1 MPRVTAKG
9 ISSSSSRSVPGRA
22 GPPSVTC
29 PPRLATSDSA
39 GPRYRRRR
47 NKRLR
52 GKIFHNDCLAPGE
65 PDPGHEPGRSMSSPG
80 AGCHPESSR
89 PAACPA
95 WPGRNRPTAA
105 LSLRMSSSE
114 TKFRC
119 VSCGD
124 ELHPERAEKYDY
136 CMKPECQA
144 KNLKGLTMVAVGVN
158 KSAEQY
164 LLLDEDTKAE
174 LAQGKYHDQRRG
186 TFGQP
191 AGPGQPRAAPPGRAR
206 PGQHGRQP
214 RQRAP
219 ASTGQASAPGQPAR
233 PAHPAARPPHLAGPG
248 CRARRRS
255 AGWRSCTTSRA
266 CGRTRS
272 PASWG

>member
-1 MPRVTAKG
+1 M
-9 ISSSSSRSVPGRA
+9 
-22 GPPSVTC
+22 
-29 PPRLATSDSA
+29 
-39 GPRYRRRR
+39 
-47 NKRLR
+47 
-52 GKIFHNDCLAPGE
+52 
-65 PDPGHEPGRSMSSPG
+65 
-80 AGCHPESSR
+80 
-89 PAACPA
+89 
-95 WPGRNRPTAA
+95 
-105 LSLRMSSSE
+105 
-114 TKFRC
+114 TKC
-119 VSCGD
+119 ITCGD
-124 ELHPERAEKYDY
+124 ELHPERARKYDY
-136 CMKPECQA
+136 CLKPECQA

-191 AGPGQPRAAPPGRAR
+191 GRPRPATGRASGGARPGQPR
-206 PGQHGRQP
+206 
-214 RQRAP
+214 P
-219 ASTGQASAPGQPAR
+219 AKAAR
-233 PAHPAARPPHLAGPG
+233 PAPPRPHLAGPG

>member
-1 MPRVTAKG
+1 MESAICKRFYRGLVPLCR
-9 ISSSSSRSVPGRA
+9 RS
-22 GPPSVTC
+22 
-29 PPRLATSDSA
+29 SA
-39 GPRYRRRR
+39 GRRPPWEVY
-47 NKRLR
+47 
-52 GKIFHNDCLAPGE
+52 PGARTAW
-65 PDPGHEPGRSMSSPG
+65 PWPPPARTPSTPACWPSSEPGGKADRPGGQKRWPPARPGKQPAHGDVLLCMS
-80 AGCHPESSR
+80 R
-89 PAACPA
+89 
-95 WPGRNRPTAA
+95 
-105 LSLRMSSSE
+105 SE
-114 TKFRC
+114 TKFGC

-186 TFGQP
+186 TFGPPGP
-191 AGPGQPRAAPPGRAR
+191 APGQPRAARPAAPP
-206 PGQHGRQP
+206 Q
-214 RQRAP
+214 
-219 ASTGQASAPGQPAR
+219 ASTTRPAR
-233 PAHPAARPPHLAGPG
+233 PRPARLRPVLPSPVQPRPAPPGPRPARRVPPRPDLAGPG
-248 CRARRRS
+248 CLARHRS

-272 PASWG
+272 PASLG